1 MGVTWK
7 VTLPSLLVV
16 VNTLPAPL
24 PPPEEVEMLDE
35 GRDGAVVE
43 AGGIR
48 PIVAVSTN
56 SFVEDAIFAVVGG
69 RVRDDPGV
77 RL

>member
-48 PIVAVSTN
+48 PICRNNT
-56 SFVEDAIFAVVGG
+56 
-69 RVRDDPGV
+69 P
-77 RL
+77 L